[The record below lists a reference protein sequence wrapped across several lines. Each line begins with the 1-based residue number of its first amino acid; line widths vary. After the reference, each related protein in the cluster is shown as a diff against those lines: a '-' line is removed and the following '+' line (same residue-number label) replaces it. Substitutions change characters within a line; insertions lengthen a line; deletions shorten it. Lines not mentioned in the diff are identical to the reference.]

1 MKHIAIECEDL
12 EEAFG
17 TLFSFIDDVYT
28 YLGIELPDVFDSD
41 EELIRIVQAVE
52 DAKNGIQKPKT

>member
-1 MKHIAIECEDL
+1 MKHIAIECEGL
-12 EEAFG
+12 EEAFD